1 MRSIPQLPW
10 KKPICASSRAA
21 KPPHAGTDERCCEA
35 EAREIIF
42 AVKKWQSCKDSNL
55 NKVNQNHL
63 CYRYTTGLRIF
74 YFVVLSNITAF
85 RNKASSNFNFF
96 QTFIPAETESRA
108 GFCRKYRKK
117 GCKNSFP
124 ASL

>member
-1 MRSIPQLPW
+1 MLKVTRFAAGARRGN
-10 KKPICASSRAA
+10 KKCRRERENADEY
-21 KPPHAGTDERCCEA
+21 GTD
-35 EAREIIF
+35 
-42 AVKKWQSCKDSNL
+42 AVAKLRLGKLFLRQKKWQSCKDSNL

-96 QTFIPAETESRA
+96 QTFQLKIA
-108 GFCRKYRKK
+108 
-117 GCKNSFP
+117 
-124 ASL
+124 